1 MTQFPVER
9 PVGKHRDPALVLILS
24 FLTCGI
30 YYLIWVADVS
40 REVNEHLG
48 EMDTAP
54 ALEALLT
61 LVTCGLYSFY
71 WDYKINRKLMRM
83 QEDKGLRVT
92 DNTALYL
99 ILDFFGIG
107 MVNALIQQNHL
118 NEIWNRR

>member
-1 MTQFPVER
+1 MLQPPR
-9 PVGKHRDPALVLILS
+9 SIGKHRDPALVLILS

-40 REVNEHLG
+40 REVNDYLG

-61 LVTCGLYSFY
+61 FVTCGLYSLY

-83 QEDKGLRVT
+83 QEECGLRAP

-99 ILDFFGIG
+99 ILDFCGFG
-107 MVNALIQQNHL
+107 MVNALIQQGHL
-118 NEIWNRR
+118 NEIWSKR

>member
-1 MTQFPVER
+1 MIQSPR
-9 PVGKHRDPALVLILS
+9 PAGKYRDPALVLILS

-40 REVNEHLG
+40 REVNDYLG
-48 EMDTAP
+48 DMDTAP
-54 ALEALLT
+54 ALEAVLT
-61 LVTCGLYSFY
+61 LITCGLYSYY

-83 QEDKGLRVT
+83 QEANGLRAP

-99 ILDFFGIG
+99 ILDLFGIG

-118 NEIWNRR
+118 NEIWSKR